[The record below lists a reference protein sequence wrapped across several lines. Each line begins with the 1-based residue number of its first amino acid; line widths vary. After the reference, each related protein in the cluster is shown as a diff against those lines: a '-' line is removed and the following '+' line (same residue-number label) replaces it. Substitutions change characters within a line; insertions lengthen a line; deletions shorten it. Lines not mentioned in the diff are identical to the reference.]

1 MPKVGHTKPRKDYLS
16 WDDTF
21 MLMADLIS
29 ERSKDPSTRTGGV
42 VVDEN
47 NVVLGLGYNGWPR
60 GVEEGIFPWDREG
73 GYEKEEFLNT
83 KYAYVV
89 HAEINAI
96 LNSNKSVAGGKLY
109 CHLFP
114 CNECAK
120 TIIQCGV
127 KEVIYADDKYMN
139 EEYSVAAKKLF
150 DLAGVRYKKYV
161 PTKKIEIKDNDK

>member
-1 MPKVGHTKPRKDYLS
+1 MKSEPRKDFLS

-21 MLMADLIS
+21 ALLAQLIS
-29 ERSKDPSTRTGGV
+29 QRSKDPRTQTGSV

-47 NVVLGLGYNGWPR
+47 NVVLGMGYNGFPR
-60 GVEEGIFPWDREG
+60 NIAQDELPWG
-73 GYEKEEFLNT
+73 KEQDDWVYT
-83 KYAYVV
+83 KYPYSV
-89 HAEINAI
+89 HSERNAI
-96 LNSNKSVAGGKLY
+96 YNANKSVKGGKLY
-109 CHLFP
+109 CTLFP

-127 KEVIYADDKYMN
+127 KEVIYMDDMYMN

-150 DLAGVRYKKYV
+150 DLAGVRYKKYI